1 MIINIWILIA
11 RHCCKN
17 FSNIVSFDLHNSP
30 TRWVSI
36 VCYFQMRKQS
46 FAWGV
51 GTSGWPS
58 NLDNLSLELPLTTTS
73 LCALGGNPQPGG
85 ARCRENVLYQ
95 GWLSVLLGTS
105 DPWPERPGFKFGF
118 PHLQTVVI
126 AGHCFSVSCF
136 PLMLDGRRVPTSL
149 DLESVSKPWS
159 AHNTWELSL
168 SSQWR
173 SKDGMEGLSPLP
185 KPETHTSFPACLS
198 SVSLPFQHFVWNV
211 PPAVPSSVL
220 GSHVVLTTWVS
231 YERESYDSCLV
242 CLSVVVCPLIHF
254 LHGHQLTL
262 PAKHIRKVLNGT
274 WSLTAS
280 FFWNRGYENHLGK
293 LPDMHILGSHAQRST
308 PRPGLVP
315 GTCFLAIVPG
325 DSDAWDLTWNTGPWR
340 SSSGSLT
347 CLLSLVYFC
356 LCFPFHLTSCVRIQL
371 WERLTWRGND
381 RVNQHSI

>member
-126 AGHCFSVSCF
+126 GRSLLFCVLLSSYVRWEKSTYLTGSWVSVQTMVSSQHMGAVIKFTVEKQGWDGGTLPTAKARNPHQFSRLPLFRVPAFPAFCLECSSCCPFLCTWFPCGTHHLSLLWKGVLWLLLGLPVCGCVSPDSFPTWTPAYSASKAHPKSPEWYLVTHSQLFLKQRVWESFGKASWYAHSGVPCPEVYSQAWVSPRNLLPGHCPRWFWCMRSDLKHWPMKIQFRFLNVPSQLGLF
-136 PLMLDGRRVPTSL
+136 LPLLP
-149 DLESVSKPWS
+149 
-159 AHNTWELSL
+159 
-168 SSQWR
+168 
-173 SKDGMEGLSPLP
+173 LSPD
-185 KPETHTSFPACLS
+185 FMC
-198 SVSLPFQHFVWNV
+198 
-211 PPAVPSSVL
+211 
-220 GSHVVLTTWVS
+220 
-231 YERESYDSCLV
+231 
-242 CLSVVVCPLIHF
+242 
-254 LHGHQLTL
+254 
-262 PAKHIRKVLNGT
+262 
-274 WSLTAS
+274 
-280 FFWNRGYENHLGK
+280 
-293 LPDMHILGSHAQRST
+293 
-308 PRPGLVP
+308 
-315 GTCFLAIVPG
+315 
-325 DSDAWDLTWNTGPWR
+325 
-340 SSSGSLT
+340 
-347 CLLSLVYFC
+347 
-356 LCFPFHLTSCVRIQL
+356 
-371 WERLTWRGND
+371 
-381 RVNQHSI
+381 